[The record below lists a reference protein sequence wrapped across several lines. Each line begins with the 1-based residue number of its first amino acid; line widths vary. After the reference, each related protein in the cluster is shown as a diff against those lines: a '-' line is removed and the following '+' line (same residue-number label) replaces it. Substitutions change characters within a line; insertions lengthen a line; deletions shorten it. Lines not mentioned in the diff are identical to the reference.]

1 MLIRGI
7 FATSLAIA
15 NRASLTTIVSTNQ
28 ECVCNGGEEDIA
40 YLEEALLGYLQ
51 SGQYVE
57 DTRGSMLS
65 EDEYE
70 KLASLLDPSRGVPI
84 DSPVPVNESIE
95 PEQPI
100 PSDDFIVLHAK
111 PQLQNLLDDI
121 SISLTTAEDPYS
133 DLGSRISVN
142 LFKISAQAD
151 QLSLCET
158 TRCVAWRSLLKQTS
172 LRVSVG
178 LYDSKWESKLDF
190 DSELHPVILS
200 LIESTKSMRVV
211 PEGSKG
217 FVEFALFALPIVAP
231 LAAQCCCDCFQ
242 YIWNVRTASTTT
254 TTTTLTTTVNA
265 NKEQISLYFITTEA
279 NLEVI
284 YQTIDAVRTD
294 TEGAMDRIANVRKL
308 VSEKLVNISVAITK
322 ISIIGDLDKKSFDH
336 SASTK
341 AGFEI
346 VDALAAVHSVGDWP
360 TAKETALENILKIQT
375 ELLRFAIS

>member
-15 NRASLTTIVSTNQ
+15 SRASLTTIVSTNQ
-28 ECVCNGGEEDIA
+28 ECVCTGGEEDIA
-40 YLEEALLGYLQ
+40 NLDKALLRYLQ
-51 SGQYVE
+51 SEQYVE
-57 DTRGSMLS
+57 DTRGSLLS

-95 PEQPI
+95 PEQSI
-100 PSDDFIVLHAK
+100 PSDDLIVLHAK

-142 LFKISAQAD
+142 LFKISAEAD

-158 TRCVAWRSLLKQTS
+158 TRCVSWRSLLKQTS

-178 LYDSKWESKLDF
+178 VNDRKWESIPDF
-190 DSELHPVILS
+190 DSELRPVILS
-200 LIESTKSMRVV
+200 LIESAKSMRVV
-211 PEGSKG
+211 PEGPKA

-242 YIWNVRTASTTT
+242 YIT

-265 NKEQISLYFITTEA
+265 NKEQVRLYFHITVA
-279 NLEVI
+279 NLDEI
-284 YQTIDAVRTD
+284 IETIAAVRTD
-294 TEGAMDRIANVRKL
+294 TEGAMDRIANVRKR

-322 ISIIGDLDKKSFDH
+322 LSIIGDLDKKSFDH

-360 TAKETALENILKIQT
+360 TAKETALENIGKIKS
-375 ELLRFAIS
+375 ELLRFANA